1 LLPVTI
7 GVIGGTDLLSV
18 ALQAGDARRSSFLRQ
33 LNSTLVA
40 TQDVFRHRTRCAALG
55 ILCQQRTEVGYLA
68 ELAGDFPFMLP
79 EQPVVDRIFKQSGG
93 TDT

>member
-1 LLPVTI
+1 
-7 GVIGGTDLLSV
+7 
-18 ALQAGDARRSSFLRQ
+18 
-33 LNSTLVA
+33 
-40 TQDVFRHRTRCAALG
+40 
-55 ILCQQRTEVGYLA
+55 VGYLA